1 MTNQP
6 LYGETWRPQQHFTA
20 RQFGTELPEPGKR
33 QEGWLNDLNG
43 LVYYEGEYHLFAQ
56 RWNKCWIHAVSD
68 DLVHWTELQ
77 PAFWEEALDTG
88 VQSGSVVIDY
98 GNTSGLSPDPD
109 RPPMVAFWSRND
121 NLSQCV
127 SFSLDKG
134 RTWQHYDGNP
144 IMTMPERDPKV
155 LRYDDH
161 WVMML
166 YGDQRYHL
174 LTSTDLLRW
183 TDTGNVVPD
192 SFECPDFFELP
203 LDGGD
208 PKWVLVRG
216 DGKYSVGTFD
226 GTSYT
231 EESEQLL
238 SDAGPNFYAT
248 QTWNNT
254 ETGDGRRIQAAWM
267 RDGRYPGMPFNQ
279 QVTIPCELRLRTV
292 DGRPHLFRTP
302 VRELTTLYAGTTH
315 WSGTVKPGADKVLA
329 DGPVEVDLHLEVEIP
344 SGAALTVDVSG
355 TTVELTHATVTSGS
369 EPQPVSGGLRTV
381 RVLVDRTS
389 VEVFANDGEVSLS
402 RCYLPSGGGLVLT
415 ATAPVRVV
423 ATLHSLASMW
433 PDR

>member
-1 MTNQP
+1 MTDQP
-6 LYGETWRPQQHFTA
+6 LYGETWRPRQHFTA
-20 RQFGTELPEPGKR
+20 RQFGPEILEPGKR

-56 RWNKCWIHAVSD
+56 RWNRCWIHAVSD
-68 DLVHWTELQ
+68 DLVHWTELP
-77 PAFWEEALDTG
+77 PAFWEEALNTG

-109 RPPMVAFWSRND
+109 RPAMVAFWSRND
-121 NLSQCV
+121 NLSQCL

-134 RTWQHYDGNP
+134 RTWQHYEGNP
-144 IMTMPERDPKV
+144 IMRMPERDPKV
-155 LRYDDH
+155 FRYDDH
-161 WVMML
+161 WVMLL
-166 YGDQRYHL
+166 YGDQQYHL
-174 LTSTDLLRW
+174 LTSPDLLHW
-183 TDTGNVVPD
+183 TRTGNVVPD

-203 LDGGD
+203 LDDGD

-226 GTSYT
+226 GTAYT
-231 EESEQLL
+231 EESGQLL

-279 QVTIPCELRLRTV
+279 QVTIPCELTLRTV
-292 DGRPHLFRTP
+292 DGKPRLFRTP
-302 VRELTTLYAGTTH
+302 VRELTTLYAGSTH
-315 WSGTVKPGADKVLA
+315 WSGIVKPGADRVLA
-329 DGPVEVDLHLEVEIP
+329 DGPVEADLHLDVEIP
-344 SGAALTVDVSG
+344 SGATLTVDVSG
-355 TTVELTHATVTSGS
+355 TTTELTGTTVASQ
-369 EPQPVSGGLRTV
+369 EVSGRLRTV
-381 RVLVDRTS
+381 RVLIDRTS
-389 VEVFANDGEVSLS
+389 VEVFANDGEVSIS
-402 RCYLPSGGGLVLT
+402 RCYLPAGSGLVLT
-415 ATAPVRVV
+415 ATAPVQVA